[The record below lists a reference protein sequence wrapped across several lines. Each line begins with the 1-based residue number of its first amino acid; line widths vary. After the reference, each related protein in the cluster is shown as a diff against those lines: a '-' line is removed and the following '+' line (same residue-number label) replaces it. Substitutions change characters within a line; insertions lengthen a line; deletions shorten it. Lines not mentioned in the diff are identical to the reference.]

1 MTHCAVIWVM
11 PEIFSFSGSV
21 CCSFIRSVIVVV
33 VVDGAVGK
41 TSLLITYTY
50 KRFRL
55 WPPFPQSHS
64 QRDDQPL
71 TLQLFDTAGIRQA
84 ETYCVLCTRRPTSF

>member
-1 MTHCAVIWVM
+1 MTHCAVIWAR

-41 TSLLITYTY
+41 TSLLIT
-50 KRFRL
+50 
-55 WPPFPQSHS
+55 SHIKGS
-64 QRDDQPL
+64 DYGPHSHNS
-71 TLQLFDTAGIRQA
+71 TVNVMINH
-84 ETYCVLCTRRPTSF
+84 